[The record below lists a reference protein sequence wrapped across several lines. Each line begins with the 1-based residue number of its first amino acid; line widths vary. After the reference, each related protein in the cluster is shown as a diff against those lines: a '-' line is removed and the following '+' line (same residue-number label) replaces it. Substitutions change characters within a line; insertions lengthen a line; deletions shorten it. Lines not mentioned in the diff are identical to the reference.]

1 MPSPLLVLQDVC
13 REHRP
18 LGGCSGR
25 WGSLRDSE
33 DQEVCVSRSGG
44 LRLSVSMTGVL
55 SRGELLVLR
64 DRMVLLSRC
73 FSACAGAELLHP
85 AVDGCEAQD

>member
-1 MPSPLLVLQDVC
+1 MPTPLLVLQDVC
-13 REHRP
+13 GEHRP

-44 LRLSVSMTGVL
+44 LRLTVSMTGVL

-64 DRMVLLSRC
+64 DRMVL
-73 FSACAGAELLHP
+73 
-85 AVDGCEAQD
+85 